1 MHGRYKGLY
10 GKLKLNKMEFLL
22 QMFANM
28 IGDPDEDQTDL
39 REKITKNDADSRAA
53 HDIEE
58 EPVLFSLMQFH

>member
-10 GKLKLNKMEFLL
+10 GKLKFKKMEFLL

-53 HDIEE
+53 HAIEE